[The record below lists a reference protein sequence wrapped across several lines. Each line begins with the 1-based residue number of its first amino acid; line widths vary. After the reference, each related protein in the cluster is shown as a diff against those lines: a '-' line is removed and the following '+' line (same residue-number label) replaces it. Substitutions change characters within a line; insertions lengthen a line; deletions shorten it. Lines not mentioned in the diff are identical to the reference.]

1 MNLRKIGVITVAIL
15 CIFLFMN
22 FSFASTVD
30 ITEDGEFKDIEE
42 IIDDNPGDTY
52 IYLNNHTFVGDGQQL
67 DINKDNITIDGSINP
82 DSGGTGDEMSTID
95 ADSFKSNGDKV

>member
-42 IIDDNPGDTY
+42 IIDDNPRDTY

-67 DINKDNITIDGSINP
+67 DINKDNITIDGL
-82 DSGGTGDEMSTID
+82 
-95 ADSFKSNGDKV
+95 